1 MVTRWQLKSLHSFGL
16 AFALRANPAA
26 FLKVSLVDRLACEM
40 QQPVNVKFNEEIPK
54 AKKKTLGRTDVSD
67 TALEI
72 HGRVKFRAGFKEHVR
87 EQMGKAL
94 GHNATLVERAQVW
107 FDDINGPRGGVDK
120 LCRATLVLSGLSNL
134 HVEEEG
140 ADYAEALDRLIPK
153 LSRALSRA
161 ADRRGKGTPK
171 ATRGRNGSKAS
182 TKEVAGEAVSLV
194 VDPNLIGRGVGR
206 AKKNLDAALK
216 RPEKARGDALVDTAK
231 PGVSASDRRAGGAHT
246 ARRNSKRSDAG
257 MVATLEDSMTK
268 PSRKSTRRSANG
280 IKSASKLTVRETT
293 RNSSPAARHSRAK

>member
-1 MVTRWQLKSLHSFGL
+1 
-16 AFALRANPAA
+16 
-26 FLKVSLVDRLACEM
+26 M

-54 AKKKTLGRTDVSD
+54 TKKKTLGRTDVDD

-94 GHNATLVERAQVW
+94 GHNATMVERAQVW
-107 FDDINGPRGGVDK
+107 FDDINGPKGGVDK

-134 HVEEEG
+134 HVEEQG
-140 ADYAEALDRLIPK
+140 ADFAEALDRLVPK

-171 ATRGRNGSKAS
+171 ATRGRNGAGKGGSK
-182 TKEVAGEAVSLV
+182 VAAEAISLV
-194 VDPNLIGRGVGR
+194 DDLNLIGRGVGR
-206 AKKNLDAALK
+206 GKKNLEAALK
-216 RPEKARGDALVDTAK
+216 RPEKTRGDALVDTSK
-231 PGVSASDRRAGGAHT
+231 PGVSASDRRAGGNHT

-257 MVATLEDSMTK
+257 MVATLEDSLGK

-280 IKSASKLTVRETT
+280 IKSATKLTVREKT
-293 RNSSPAARHSRAK
+293 RTASPAARHSRAK